1 MPKSEFFPVAARL
14 LAVIGAIVGAAAVAS
29 LAVALFA
36 IPIALVRG
44 NPIPD
49 FAPRL
54 PDLEIT
60 GCLLLLAAMT
70 LGVAAHGWRK
80 SALRRVLTNRDA
92 STRTDLFYF
101 VLTTSGL
108 MTTVATLA
116 TLGVTDSIDAL
127 ANTTTGLELFAGLPA
142 YVTVPSAL
150 VVASLMIYWI
160 HRAEHTPLLWPLH
173 AVHHAGKDFN
183 ILLFYRRHPAIL
195 IFRSIALFGLLFLG
209 FPLGAIATA
218 FLILRAATLWA
229 HSDLP
234 TNAFVE
240 RWIVFGP
247 RGHGIHH
254 GADPSC
260 FDTNYGDLV
269 IWDRLFGTY
278 KADAPETL
286 VYGCADPEGIY
297 ESGNPLR
304 DIIATEKAWLRTVWQ
319 LAAGGLDRLVLGA
332 GTRRDE
338 HQPAGRRHD
347 APVPQAFGDNE
358 GLAGLDRGALLA
370 AVRLEH
376 DHHLARQ

>member
-1 MPKSEFFPVAARL
+1 MTRSEFVPVAARL
-14 LAVIGAIVGAAAVAS
+14 LGIAGAIVGAAAAAS
-29 LAVALFA
+29 LAFALFA

-44 NPIPD
+44 DPIPE
-49 FAPRL
+49 FTPRL

-60 GCLLLLAAMT
+60 GCLLLFAAMT
-70 LGVAAHGWRK
+70 LGVAAHGWK
-80 SALRRVLTNRDA
+80 GSALRRVLTSRDA

-116 TLGVTDSIDAL
+116 TVGVTDSIDAF
-127 ANTTTGLELFAGLPA
+127 ASTTTGLELFAGLPA

-150 VVASLMIYWI
+150 VVGSLMIYWI

-183 ILLFYRRHPAIL
+183 ILLFYRRHPAVL
-195 IFRSIALFGLLFLG
+195 VFRSIALFVLLFLG
-209 FPLGAIATA
+209 FPLGAIASA

-260 FDTNYGDLV
+260 FNTNYGDLV

-278 KADAPETL
+278 KADAPDML
-286 VYGCADPEGIY
+286 VYGCDDPDGIY
-297 ESGNPLR
+297 QSGNPLH
-304 DIIATEKAWLRTVWQ
+304 DIIAVEKAWLRAVWQ
-319 LAAGGLDRLVLGA
+319 ATVRSLDRLVLGA
-332 GTRRDE
+332 GAGRDE
-338 HQPAGRRHD
+338 HQPAGRLHD
-347 APVPQAFGDNE
+347 AAMPDVPGHDE
-358 GLAGLDRGALLA
+358 GLARP
-370 AVRLEH
+370 
-376 DHHLARQ
+376 

>member
-1 MPKSEFFPVAARL
+1 MARSELVPVAARL
-14 LAVIGAIVGAAAVAS
+14 LAVAGAIVGAATAAS

-44 NPIPD
+44 DPIPE
-49 FAPRL
+49 FTPRL

-60 GCLLLLAAMT
+60 GCLLLFATMT
-70 LGVAAHGWRK
+70 LGVAAHGWKR
-80 SALRRVLTNRDA
+80 SALRRVLANRDA

-108 MTTVATLA
+108 MTTAATLA
-116 TLGVTDSIDAL
+116 TVGVTDSIDAL
-127 ANTTTGLELFAGLPA
+127 ASTTTGLELFAGLPA

-150 VVASLMIYWI
+150 VVASLTIYWI

-195 IFRSIALFGLLFLG
+195 IFRSITLCGLLFLG

-218 FLILRAATLWA
+218 FLILRAASLWA

-286 VYGCADPEGIY
+286 VYGCADPDGIY
-297 ESGNPLR
+297 QSGNPLR
-304 DIIATEKAWLRTVWQ
+304 DIIAIERAWLRALWQ
-319 LAAGGLDRLVLGA
+319 VAAGALDRFVLGA
-332 GTRRDE
+332 GAGRDE
-338 HQPAGRRHD
+338 HQPAGRLHD
-347 APVPQAFGDNE
+347 AAVPDVLGNDE
-358 GLAGLDRGALLA
+358 GLARP
-370 AVRLEH
+370 
-376 DHHLARQ
+376 